1 MLSFLI
7 IAVSTLL
14 PLSYVVAVMS
24 RFGDDTKSKIARV
37 LILTGGLLGLVL
49 SCIIAFVRR
58 TQAKQM
64 LKSLVHLNRQAIAL
78 TWILLLLFLLIVII
92 YQLCQSSGRKRRT
105 HRTGFLTIL
114 GAVTGGLVLI
124 FMAVTVLPVLFAQ
137 TNEFIAFGEDSF
149 GTASLLRVM
158 GLLTG
163 ILIAFMACLANY
175 KILNRSR
182 GRSRWILFILF
193 VLALN
198 IDYALRGISALA
210 RLRILSSQNDLI
222 FNIMI
227 FEDKSLPYVGAM
239 YLLVTLIAAVVV
251 FLANL
256 KLRGDYPHS
265 AARRK
270 ERWRLRNCRRWSVT
284 AVIFATLIFLTVSP
298 LHAYVNRP
306 VVLTPPQPYQEEG
319 NKIVIPLSDV
329 DDGHL
334 HRFSYSFEEHDI
346 RFLVVRKPQGNAY
359 GVGLDACDICGVAGY
374 FERNHE
380 VICKRCDVV
389 MNKATIGFKGGC
401 NPVPFPY
408 EIKDAKIYIDKAD
421 LQAEKDRFPIGD

>member
-1 MLSFLI
+1 MLPFFI
-7 IAVSTLL
+7 TAVSTLL
-14 PLSYVVAVMS
+14 PLSYAVAVMS
-24 RFGDDTKSKIARV
+24 RFGDDTKSKVARI
-37 LILTGGLLGLVL
+37 LILAGGLLGLVL
-49 SCIIAFVRR
+49 SCVIAFVRR

-64 LKSLVHLNRQAIAL
+64 LKSLVRLNRQAIAL
-78 TWILLLLFLLIVII
+78 AWLLLLLFLLIAIV
-92 YQLCQSSGRKRRT
+92 YQVVRSRGRKVRSSRP
-105 HRTGFLTIL
+105 GFLTIL
-114 GAVTGGLVLI
+114 GGATGGLVLA
-124 FMAVTVLPVLFAQ
+124 FMAVTLLPILFAQ

-149 GTASLLRVM
+149 GTASLLRVA
-158 GLLTG
+158 GFLIG
-163 ILIAFMACLANY
+163 ILTAFMTCLATY

-182 GRSRWILFILF
+182 GRARRILFILF

-210 RLRILSSQNDLI
+210 RLRILSSQNDLV
-222 FNIMI
+222 FAIMI
-227 FEDKSLPYVGAM
+227 FEDKSLPFVGAG
-239 YLLVTLIAAVVV
+239 YLLVTLIAALAV

-256 KLRGDYPHS
+256 KLHGDYPHP

-284 AVIFATLIFLTVSP
+284 AVIFSVLVFLTVSA

-319 NKIVIPLSDV
+319 DRIVIPLSDV

-334 HRFSYSFEEHDI
+334 HRFSYSFEGHDI

-359 GVGLDACDICGVAGY
+359 GLGLDACDICGVAGY

-408 EIKDAKIYIDKAD
+408 EIKDAKIYIDKGD
-421 LQAEKDRFPIGD
+421 LQVEKDRFPIGD

>member
-1 MLSFLI
+1 MLSFFI

-14 PLSYVVAVMS
+14 PLSYAVAVMS
-24 RFGDDTKSKIARV
+24 RFGDDTKSKTARI
-37 LILTGGLLGLVL
+37 LILTGGLLGLIL
-49 SCIIAFVRR
+49 SLFIAFIRR

-64 LKSLVHLNRQAIAL
+64 LKSLVRLNRQAIAL
-78 TWILLLLFLLIVII
+78 TWLLLLLFSLIVII
-92 YQLCQSSGRKRRT
+92 YQLCQSSRYKWRT
-105 HRTGFLTIL
+105 LCSGFIAIL
-114 GAVTGGLVLI
+114 GAVTGGLALT
-124 FMAVTVLPVLFAQ
+124 FMAVTILPVLFAQ

-149 GTASLLRVM
+149 GTASLLRVA
-158 GLLTG
+158 GFLTG
-163 ILIAFMACLANY
+163 ILTAFMACLANY

-182 GRSRWILFILF
+182 GRARRILFALF
-193 VLALN
+193 VLALS

-210 RLRILSSQNDLI
+210 RLRILSSQNDLV
-222 FNIMI
+222 FEIMI
-227 FEDKSLPYVGAM
+227 FEDKSLPYVGAV
-239 YLLVTLIAAVVV
+239 YFLVTLIAAVVV
-251 FLANL
+251 FFANL
-256 KLRGDYPHS
+256 KLQGDYPHA

-284 AVIFATLIFLTVSP
+284 AVILSAFMFLTVSA

-306 VVLTPPQPYQEEG
+306 IVLTPPQPYQEEG
-319 NKIVIPLSDV
+319 SKIVIPLSDV
-329 DDGHL
+329 DDGNL
-334 HRFSYSFEEHDI
+334 HRFSYSFEQHDI

-359 GVGLDACDICGVAGY
+359 GIGLDACDICGVAGY
-374 FERNHE
+374 YERNHE

>member
-1 MLSFLI
+1 MLSFFI
-7 IAVSTLL
+7 TAVSTLL
-14 PLSYVVAVMS
+14 PLSYAVAVMS
-24 RFGDDTKSKIARV
+24 RFGDDTKSKISRIV
-37 LILTGGLLGLVL
+37 ILTGGILGLVL
-49 SCIIAFVRR
+49 SCLIAFVRR

-78 TWILLLLFLLIVII
+78 TWILLLLFLLVII
-92 YQLCQSSGRKRRT
+92 IYLVCQSYARKRRT
-105 HRTGFLTIL
+105 FYTDILSIL
-114 GAVTGGLVLI
+114 GSVMGGLALT

-149 GTASLLRVM
+149 GTASLLRVA
-158 GLLTG
+158 GFLTG
-163 ILIAFMACLANY
+163 IFTAFMVCLANY

-198 IDYALRGISALA
+198 ADYAFRGISALA
-210 RLRILSSQNDLI
+210 RLRILSSQNDLV
-222 FNIMI
+222 FSIMI
-227 FEDKSLPYVGAM
+227 LEDKSLPYVGGM

-251 FLANL
+251 FLANF
-256 KLRGDYPHS
+256 KLRGNFPHP
-265 AARRK
+265 AAKRK

-284 AVIFATLIFLTVSP
+284 AVVFSTLVFLTVSV

-306 VVLTPPQPYQEEG
+306 IVLTPPQPYQEEG

-329 DDGHL
+329 DDGRL
-334 HRFSYSFEEHDI
+334 HRFSYSFEDHDI

-359 GVGLDACDICGVAGY
+359 GLGLDACDICGVAGY
-374 FERNHE
+374 YERNHE

-408 EIKDAKIYIDKAD
+408 EIKDATIYIDKAD
-421 LQAEKDRFPIGD
+421 LQAEKNRFPIGD